1 MILPFLEFLNLSDN
15 EIQNIEPVAN
25 LKSKNLQYIFLQKN
39 QIEEIE
45 PFSKSY
51 FPALKI
57 LRVEGNNNIDGENEQ
72 NEEEKKK
79 KKESF
84 NKIKK
89 KFSEKFIYKSL
100 KTQLIEFIKKYNLGI
115 YKFNSS
121 NNKNNDNDNEL
132 HVSGEEEC
140 SEELQLIPE
149 SGNEDK
155 DKEKIEDKDEKNVVE
170 IVGKIVK
177 IDLYDKNGGDNIL
190 KYLFLI
196 ITYSTENKIKQLIL
210 RNNNIK
216 DASLLA
222 RINFSELKTL
232 DLAVNEIKDS
242 NFLTDIRADNLVNLY
257 LDNNYFKNFYP
268 ILNVDVNKI
277 LNSHILNKV
286 EENELKE
293 LYEESEVNRSKDVEP
308 LLKAKFKKLKNLSIN
323 DQNDYSD
330 SNNKKSKDDEL
341 RPKTYKLNNEC
352 AFQPNSPEI

>member
-1 MILPFLEFLNLSDN
+1 MILPFLDFLNLSDN

-25 LKSKNLQYIFLQKN
+25 LKSKNLQYIFLQIN
-39 QIEEIE
+39 QIKNIE

-57 LRVEGNNNIDGENEQ
+57 LRVEDNNNIDGENEQ

-79 KKESF
+79 KKEFF

-121 NNKNNDNDNEL
+121 NNKNNDNEL
-132 HVSGEEEC
+132 HVAGDEEC

-216 DASLLA
+216 DASFLA

-242 NFLTDIRADNLVNLY
+242 KFLTDIRAENLVNLY
-257 LDNNYFKNFYP
+257 LDNNYFKDFYP
-268 ILNVDVNKI
+268 ILNVDVNEI
-277 LNSHILNKV
+277 LNSDILNKV

-293 LYEESEVNRSKDVEP
+293 LYKESEVNRSKDVEP
-308 LLKAKFKKLKNLSIN
+308 LLKAKFKKLKNLSTN
-323 DQNDYSD
+323 DQNVSD

-341 RPKTYKLNNEC
+341 RPKKYKLNNEC